1 MLPFYGNRYHFEY
14 LNDPIILYIL
24 FIYGESKQMPNIYKY
39 IDYRKFLLEF
49 IAEKKLTN
57 PRFSCR
63 LLSMQL
69 GTSAATFVRILNGK
83 RNLSIKML
91 PKFINYLKLR
101 DRASE
106 YFCLMVELAHAKGT
120 EKKNTAY
127 QKILDFRSERIRTI
141 QPLHYSLF
149 EKWYLAALRE
159 IIDITGTAGN
169 VKLLAGSLRPPI
181 AVHEAEKAINALRDM
196 EMISEDKNNRSHA
209 TEKLL
214 TTGEKWESIAVQ
226 HFQLEMLRLAED
238 ALIHMPKDERDIS
251 TLTIGLSSA
260 EFFKVKEIVRR
271 ARQEIL
277 AVAEDSTGRECV
289 YQLNMQLFPISTIL
303 KEGTTNDR

>member
-1 MLPFYGNRYHFEY
+1 
-14 LNDPIILYIL
+14 
-24 FIYGESKQMPNIYKY
+24 MPNIYKY

-49 IAEKKLTN
+49 IAEKKLKN
-57 PRFSCR
+57 PMFSCR
-63 LLSMQL
+63 LLSTQL
-69 GTSAATFVRILNGK
+69 GTSPATFVRILNGK
-83 RNLSIKML
+83 RNLGKKML
-91 PKFINYLKLR
+91 PKFVEYLKLR

-106 YFCLMVELAHAKGT
+106 YFCLMIELAHAKSA
-120 EKKNTAY
+120 EKKNAIY
-127 QKILDFRSERIRTI
+127 QKLLDFRSERIKTI
-141 QPLHYSLF
+141 RPLHYSLF

-169 VKLLAGSLRPPI
+169 VRLLARSLRPSI
-181 AVHEAEKAINALRDM
+181 AIREAEKAISALRAM
-196 EMISEDKNNRSHA
+196 EMISDDKNNRSRA

-226 HFQLEMLRLAED
+226 HFQLEMLRLAEG
-238 ALIHMPKDERDIS
+238 ALMHMPKDERDIS

-277 AVAEDSTGRECV
+277 AVAEDSIGRECV
-289 YQLNMQLFPISTIL
+289 YQLNVQLFPISTSL
-303 KEGTTNDR
+303 KEGTTDDK